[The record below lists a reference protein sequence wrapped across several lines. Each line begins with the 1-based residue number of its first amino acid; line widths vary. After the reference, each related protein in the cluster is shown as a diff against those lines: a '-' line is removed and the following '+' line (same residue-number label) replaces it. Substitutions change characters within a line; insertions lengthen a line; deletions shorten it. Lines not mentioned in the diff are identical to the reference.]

1 MDFKKFHVNNDIRE
15 AETLP
20 KRFYKDKGIYEE
32 VKEKIFVKSSI
43 GFFKVSGIK
52 LPPNL
57 PPYIKFL
64 SCWSIRGI
72 PFLIFKLIY
81 FFNKFFYF

>member
-32 VKEKIFVKSSI
+32 VKEKILLNHGSLLVTKT
-43 GFFKVSGIK
+43 
-52 LPPNL
+52 
-57 PPYIKFL
+57 
-64 SCWSIRGI
+64 SC
-72 PFLIFKLIY
+72 L
-81 FFNKFFYF
+81 